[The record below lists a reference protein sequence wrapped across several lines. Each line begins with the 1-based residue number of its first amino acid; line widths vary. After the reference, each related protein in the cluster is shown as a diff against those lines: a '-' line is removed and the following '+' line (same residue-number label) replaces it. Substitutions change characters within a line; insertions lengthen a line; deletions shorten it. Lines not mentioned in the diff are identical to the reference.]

1 MMTLLKRRDRAFIAC
16 TSCGGKSL
24 TVTIALMLLAANA
37 AAAPAN
43 QSDPYA
49 TQLGKLINDY
59 RARHDAPPLALDASL
74 SELAHEHAA
83 RMAREKRLSHDGFQE
98 RFAKAGSPRCVENV
112 GWNQRTP
119 EAEFAGWRDSPTHAR
134 NLLDPG
140 IVRMG
145 IGIQDRYVAFFAC
158 R

>member
-1 MMTLLKRRDRAFIAC
+1 MTTLLTRRHRAARAC
-16 TSCGGKSL
+16 SRCGGKL
-24 TVTIALMLLAANA
+24 AVAIAFMLLAANA
-37 AAAPAN
+37 AAAPAA
-43 QSDPYA
+43 QADPFA
-49 TQLGKLINDY
+49 AQLGKLINDY
-59 RARHDAPPLALDASL
+59 RAQHNVPPLTMDAPL
-74 SELAHEHAA
+74 SELAYEHAA
-83 RMAREKRLSHDGFQE
+83 RMAGDKRLSHYGFEE

-119 EAEFAGWRDSPTHAR
+119 EAEFAGWRDSPTHAQ

-140 IVRMG
+140 VTRMG

>member
-1 MMTLLKRRDRAFIAC
+1 MVVAGQPIEVGDEPCMLFTFADLEPRRKAE
-16 TSCGGKSL
+16 T
-24 TVTIALMLLAANA
+24 AL
-37 AAAPAN
+37 
-43 QSDPYA
+43 
-49 TQLGKLINDY
+49 
-59 RARHDAPPLALDASL
+59 RH
-74 SELAHEHAA
+74 SE
-83 RMAREKRLSHDGFQE
+83 E
-98 RFAKAGSPRCVENV
+98 RFAKAHSPRCVENV

-140 IVRMG
+140 IRRMG